1 MHWDGDLII
10 ISGTIITLALGL
22 PFVRAWVRAFE
33 ARHKREALEPP
44 AEVTQ
49 RLAAIESAVEAIAVE
64 VERISENQRF
74 TTRLLA
80 SREGGEALVPR
91 DAGAVARR

>member
-1 MHWDGDLII
+1 MNWDGDLII
-10 ISGTIITLALGL
+10 ISGTIVTLALGL
-22 PFVRAWVRAFE
+22 PLVRAWVRAFE
-33 ARHKREALEPP
+33 ARHRREALQPP
-44 AEVTQ
+44 GEVTQ

-80 SREGGEALVPR
+80 GREAGEALVPR
-91 DAGAVARR
+91 DAEAAARR

>member
-1 MHWDGDLII
+1 MNWDGDLII
-10 ISGTIITLALGL
+10 ISGTITILAVMVPL
-22 PFVRAWVRAFE
+22 VRAVVRSID
-33 ARHKREALEPP
+33 ARIRRETLQPP
-44 AEVTQ
+44 EVAT

-80 SREGGEALVPR
+80 GRESQDSAIERVG
-91 DAGAVARR
+91 AGAR

>member
-10 ISGTIITLALGL
+10 ISGTIITLVLGL
-22 PFVRAWVRAFE
+22 PLVRAYV
-33 ARHKREALEPP
+33 KSLELRGRRDSLQSSS
-44 AEVTQ
+44 EVTE

-80 SREGGEALVPR
+80 GREGQEQQAER
-91 DAGAVARR
+91 VASVVRR

>member
-22 PFVRAWVRAFE
+22 PLVRAYVRSFE
-33 ARHKREALEPP
+33 ARSRREALQKPD
-44 AEVTQ
+44 EVTQ
-49 RLAAIESAVEAIAVE
+49 RLAAIEGAVEAIAVE

-80 SREGGEALVPR
+80 GREAAEASVQREP
-91 DAGAVARR
+91 AAAARH

>member
-22 PFVRAWVRAFE
+22 PLVRAWVRAFE
-33 ARHKREALEPP
+33 ARHRREAIP
-44 AEVTQ
+44 ASSEVTQ
-49 RLAAIESAVEAIAVE
+49 RLATIESAVEAIAVE

-80 SREGGEALVPR
+80 GREGAEGLMAR
-91 DAGAVARR
+91 DVETVARR

>member
-10 ISGTIITLALGL
+10 ISGTIITLALGVPL
-22 PFVRAWVRAFE
+22 VRAWVRAFE
-33 ARHKREALEPP
+33 ARHKRDALQSPG
-44 AEVTQ
+44 EVAQ
-49 RLAAIESAVEAIAVE
+49 RLAAIEGAVEAIAVE

-80 SREGGEALVPR
+80 GREGGEALVAR
-91 DAGAVARR
+91 DADAVARR